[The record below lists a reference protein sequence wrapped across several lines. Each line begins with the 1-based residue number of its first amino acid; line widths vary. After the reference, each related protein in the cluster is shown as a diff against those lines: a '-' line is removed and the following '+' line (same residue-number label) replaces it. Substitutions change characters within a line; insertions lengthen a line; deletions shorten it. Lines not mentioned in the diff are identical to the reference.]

1 MNSGDNLTNS
11 FMFRNFIMVSA
22 FSSCL
27 TLSLPSYYP
36 YDTANEIVPSAVFQ
50 SEQKTDL
57 NSYSLGYRLLS
68 NDTYTY
74 QNRDLMEDFI
84 VIRAFAEKIL
94 QESLEVDDD
103 IQRVIND
110 HFWEMI

>member
-11 FMFRNFIMVSA
+11 FMFRNFVMVSA
-22 FSSCL
+22 RSSCL
-27 TLSLPSYYP
+27 TLSLPSYCP
-36 YDTANEIVPSAVFQ
+36 YDAANEIMPSAVFQ
-50 SEQKTDL
+50 SEQKTDSS
-57 NSYSLGYRLLS
+57 SYSLEYQPLS

-74 QNRDLMEDFI
+74 QNRDLMEDFV

-94 QESLEVDDD
+94 QESLTVDDD